1 MPEGLKIFIACLI
14 AAIIVIVITWI
25 LFKYNPIWRN
35 YMLSY
40 LEVGEI
46 RWCTPGSIKRGP
58 NHRFVVVTAIDKKKK
73 KISYDEYIID
83 EFNKPKLNEANKVW
97 SVADFFRFT
106 QGEPFYKEY
115 IDKIYE
121 SK

>member
-40 LEVGEI
+40 LEVGEV

-73 KISYDEYIID
+73 KITYDEYIID
-83 EFNKPKLNEANKVW
+83 EFNKPKLNRGNEVW
-97 SVADFFRFT
+97 SVADFFHFT